1 MTTIAWDA
9 ASGVMAADTQCTAG
23 NRKFRTS
30 KVKRLK
36 CGGLIGGSGSVAH
49 MLKVQRWA
57 EGGFNPD
64 ALPDFG
70 DDGGDFEALIVKGD
84 GSVFLLDE
92 EMELMP
98 FTDAFIAVGSGGPYA
113 VAAMACGKSPADAVE
128 IAGRFDA
135 ATSGPVETFR
145 LERPKG
151 KKHKG
156 K

>member
-9 ASGVMAADTQCTAG
+9 ASGVMAADTQCTSG

-57 EGGFNPD
+57 EGGFKLD
-64 ALPDFG
+64 EMPDFG
-70 DDGGDFEALIVKGD
+70 DSGGDFEALIVKGD
-84 GSVFLLDE
+84 GSVYLLDE

-98 FTDAFIAVGSGGPYA
+98 FTDEFIAVGSGGPYA
-113 VAAMACGKSPADAVE
+113 VAAMACGRTPAEAVE
-128 IAGRFDA
+128 VAGRFDA
-135 ATSGPVETFR
+135 ATSGPVEVFKLTKPR
-145 LERPKG
+145 GRKTR
-151 KKHKG
+151 
-156 K
+156 